1 MTMNFPRVPALV
13 LMLGSAIC
21 AEEPP
26 TVEKAVP
33 GPVKSL
39 AAPTGDGLSGGFQI
53 AVSSAS
59 EAAQR
64 HVNLGLDHL
73 NAGWEFE
80 ASRHFGAALMADP
93 DCLLAHWGMVLCL
106 IDPGPETVAAR
117 DSAVE
122 RLLVLLEAGAG
133 SELERG
139 YAYGL
144 IKYIQD
150 GPVAAA
156 EAFRKV
162 SARFPNEIQAAVLAA
177 LFGRGGFDSDGAATP
192 DQERSEKELRALI
205 QKNRGSPVPI
215 HALLF
220 IRAEGEITSEFLV
233 MARFLAMNWPGYPPY
248 QHLLGHYEW
257 RSGNHVLA
265 AEAFAMAAQLYQEWM
280 KSNGIGIADCPEW
293 LKSSAY
299 RVLAMMS
306 MGDTEAATSAAD
318 ELAAIPLIEDRP
330 ASAGNRFLMWEVKT
344 LPARILIRHNKPGTA
359 RMAAASLPK
368 PADLANFRDHS
379 LAYWWIDG
387 LRILCE
393 VRALLDDGGLEAAR
407 EAVPALSHHMENMTG
422 MRGPAR
428 AGGELSQWSRAI
440 RGFEILTSEL
450 RADLALAGEK
460 SFSGPA
466 FNWLSAAAD
475 RQSPAAM
482 LMPPAVLAPASGR
495 LGDLLM
501 AEDKPAEAIEAYQ
514 RALVLFPNDM
524 QLLGSLEQACRMAGR
539 DEDAADAARRID
551 KLKTGE

>member
-1 MTMNFPRVPALV
+1 MTMNFPRIPALA
-13 LMLGSAIC
+13 LMIGTAFC

-26 TVEKAVP
+26 SVEEAIP

-39 AAPTGDGLSGGFQI
+39 AAPAGDGLPGGFQI
-53 AVSSAS
+53 AVSSDS

-93 DCLLAHWGMVLCL
+93 DCLLAHWGMLLCL

-117 DSAVE
+117 DAAME
-122 RLLVLLEAGAG
+122 RLLALVEAGAG

-150 GPVAAA
+150 GPEGA
-156 EAFRKV
+156 EAAFRKV

-177 LFGRGGFDSDGAATP
+177 LFGRGGFDAEGDATP
-192 DQERSEKELRALI
+192 GQERAEKVLHAMI
-205 QKNRGSPVPI
+205 QKHRGSPVPI

-220 IRAEGEITSEFLV
+220 IRAEGRITPEFLV
-233 MARFLAMNWPGYPPY
+233 MARFLAVNWPGYAPY
-248 QHLLGHYEW
+248 QHMLGHYEW
-257 RSGNHVLA
+257 RSGNHALA
-265 AEAFAMAAQLYQEWM
+265 AEAFASAAQLYQEWM
-280 KSNGIGIADCPEW
+280 KSNGVAAADCPEW
-293 LKSSAY
+293 LKASAY
-299 RVLAMMS
+299 RVLALMS
-306 MGDTEAATSAAD
+306 MGETKAATGAAD
-318 ELAAIPLIEDRP
+318 DLAAIPWIADRP
-330 ASAGNRFLMWEVKT
+330 ASAGNRFLMWEART
-344 LPARILIRHNKPGTA
+344 LPARILIRHNEPGMA
-359 RMAAASLPK
+359 RKAAASLPK
-368 PADLANFRDHS
+368 PEDLVAFRKHS

-393 VRALLDDGGLEAAR
+393 SRGLLDEGKIEAAR
-407 EAVPALSHHMENMTG
+407 EVMAALAHHMDNMAEN
-422 MRGPAR
+422 RDLAR
-428 AGGELSQWSRAI
+428 AGGELSQWSRAF
-440 RGFEILTSEL
+440 RAMEILMSEL

-460 SFSGPA
+460 SLRGPA
-466 FNWLSAAAD
+466 YNWLSAAAD
-475 RQSPAAM
+475 RQSPAAL

-514 RALVLFPNDM
+514 HALVLFPNDL
-524 QLLGSLEQACRMAGR
+524 QLLGSLEQACRKAGR
-539 DEDAADAARRID
+539 DEDAADAARRIE